1 MKIAYTYFVALVS
14 FMPTI
19 VVVNQK
25 GGAGKSTIAV
35 HLARWLQRQKKLVFV
50 VDADGQKTSSIW
62 LESLENEI
70 PFQVLQDPDELL
82 DQLPKLAK
90 EHDWLLVD
98 GPATLSE
105 TTRAL
110 LLWAD
115 LALIPCQPAGV
126 DLASASD
133 TVRLVRQ
140 AQAIRDGL
148 PKAVLFLN
156 KAIKGTKLKDEAFA
170 VLQQV
175 KDVNL
180 LSTIIHQRQIITDS
194 FGQGATVFD
203 LSGTPAG
210 TARRE
215 LDNLFKQAMEV
226 LNG

>member
-1 MKIAYTYFVALVS
+1 
-14 FMPTI
+14 MPTI
-19 VVVNQK
+19 AVVNQK

-35 HLARWLQRQKKLVFV
+35 HLARWLQRQEKPIFV

-62 LESLENEI
+62 LESLDYDI
-70 PFQVLQDPDELL
+70 PYQVLQDPDELL

-90 EHDWLLVD
+90 KHEWLLVD

-140 AQAIRDGL
+140 AQAIRAGL

-175 KDVNL
+175 QDVEL
-180 LSTIIHQRQIITDS
+180 LQTIIHQRQIITDS

-203 LSGTPAG
+203 LTGTPAG

-215 LDNLFKQAMEV
+215 LDSLFKQAMEV

>member
-1 MKIAYTYFVALVS
+1 MPIIA
-14 FMPTI
+14 
-19 VVVNQK
+19 VVNQK

-35 HLARWLQRQKKLVFV
+35 HLARWLQRQKQSILF
-50 VDADGQKTSSIW
+50 VDADGQRTSSIW
-62 LESLENEI
+62 LESLEHEI
-70 PFQVLQDPDELL
+70 PFRILQNPDELL

-90 EHDWLLVD
+90 EYEWVLVD

-140 AQAIRDGL
+140 AQAIRGGL

-175 KDVNL
+175 QDVEL
-180 LSTIIHQRQIITDS
+180 LETIIHQRQIITDS
-194 FGQGATVFD
+194 FGQGSTVFD
-203 LSGTPAG
+203 LTGTPAG

-215 LDNLFKQAMEV
+215 LDSLFQQAMEV

>member
-1 MKIAYTYFVALVS
+1 
-14 FMPTI
+14 MPTI
-19 VVVNQK
+19 AVVNQK

-35 HLARWLQRQKKLVFV
+35 HLARWLQRQKKSLLL
-50 VDADGQKTSSIW
+50 VDADGQRTSSIW
-62 LESLENEI
+62 LESLEDEI
-70 PFQVLQDPDELL
+70 PFQVLQNPDELL
-82 DQLPKLAK
+82 EQIPKLAK
-90 EHDWLLVD
+90 QYEWLLID

-140 AQAIRDGL
+140 AQCIRNGL

-156 KAIKGTKLKDEAFA
+156 KAIKGTRLKDEAVA
-170 VLQQV
+170 VLRQV
-175 KDVNL
+175 EDIQL
-180 LSTIIHQRQIITDS
+180 LDAIIHQRQIITDA

-210 TARRE
+210 VARQE
-215 LDNLFKQAMEV
+215 LDSLFKQAMEV
-226 LNG
+226 LGG

>member
-1 MKIAYTYFVALVS
+1 
-14 FMPTI
+14 MPTI
-19 VVVNQK
+19 AVVNQK

-35 HLARWLQRQKKLVFV
+35 HLARWLQRRKQPVLL

-62 LESLENEI
+62 LESLEVEI
-70 PFQVLQDPDELL
+70 PFQVLQDADELL
-82 DQLPKLAK
+82 DQLPKLAQTH
-90 EHDWLLVD
+90 EWLLVD

-140 AQAIRDGL
+140 AKAIRGGS
-148 PKAVLFLN
+148 PKAALFLN
-156 KAIKGTKLKDEAFA
+156 KAVKGTRLKDEAFA

-175 KDVNL
+175 EDVEL
-180 LSTIIHQRQIITDS
+180 LPTIVHQRQIITDS

-203 LSGTPAG
+203 MTGTPAG

-215 LDNLFKQAMEV
+215 LDDLFKQAMEV

>member
-1 MKIAYTYFVALVS
+1 
-14 FMPTI
+14 MPTI
-19 VVVNQK
+19 AVVNQK

-35 HLARWLQRQKKLVFV
+35 HLARWLQRQKKSLLL
-50 VDADGQKTSSIW
+50 VDADGQRTSSIW

-70 PFQVLQDPDELL
+70 PFQVLQNPDELL

-90 EHDWLLVD
+90 QYEWLLID

-133 TVRLVRQ
+133 TVHLVRQ
-140 AQAIRDGL
+140 AQAIRNGL
-148 PKAVLFLN
+148 PKAVLFIN
-156 KAIKGTKLKDEAFA
+156 KAIKGTRLKDEAVA
-170 VLQQV
+170 VLRQV
-175 KDVNL
+175 EDIQL
-180 LSTIIHQRQIITDS
+180 LDAIIHQRQIITDA

-203 LSGTPAG
+203 LPGTPAG
-210 TARRE
+210 VARRE
-215 LDNLFKQAMEV
+215 LDSLFKQAMEV
-226 LNG
+226 LRG

>member
-1 MKIAYTYFVALVS
+1 
-14 FMPTI
+14 MPTI
-19 VVVNQK
+19 AVVNQK

-35 HLARWLQRQKKLVFV
+35 HLARWLQRQNQQLLVI
-50 VDADGQKTSSIW
+50 DADGQKTSSIW
-62 LESLENEI
+62 LESLEHGI
-70 PFQVLQDPDELL
+70 PFLVIQDPDELL
-82 DQLPKLAK
+82 EELPKLVS
-90 EHDWLLVD
+90 EYEWVLID

-115 LALIPCQPAGV
+115 MALIPCQPAGV

-133 TVRLVRQ
+133 TVRLIRQ
-140 AQAIRDGL
+140 AKAIRGGL
-148 PKAVLFLN
+148 PKAALFLN

-175 KDVNL
+175 QDVEL
-180 LSTIIHQRQIITDS
+180 LKTIIHQRQVITDS

-203 LSGTPAG
+203 MTGTPAG

-215 LDNLFKQAMEV
+215 LESLFKQAMEV
-226 LNG
+226 LHG

>member
-1 MKIAYTYFVALVS
+1 
-14 FMPTI
+14 MPTI
-19 VVVNQK
+19 AVVNQK

-35 HLARWLQRQKKLVFV
+35 HLARWLQRQKKSVFL
-50 VDADGQKTSSIW
+50 VDADGQKTSSLW
-62 LESLENEI
+62 LESLADEI
-70 PFQVLQDPDELL
+70 PFQVLQAPDELL
-82 DQLPKLAK
+82 EQLPKLSQ
-90 EHDWLLVD
+90 EHEWLLVD
-98 GPATLSE
+98 GPATLGE

-133 TVRLVRQ
+133 IVRLVRQ
-140 AQAIRDGL
+140 AKAIRGGL

-156 KAIKGTKLKDEAFA
+156 KAIKGTKLKDEAFS

-175 KDVNL
+175 QDVKL
-180 LSTIIHQRQIITDS
+180 LPTIIHQRQVITDS

-203 LSGTPAG
+203 LTGTPAG
-210 TARRE
+210 TARQE
-215 LDNLFKQAMEV
+215 LESLFKQAMEV

>member
-1 MKIAYTYFVALVS
+1 
-14 FMPTI
+14 MPTI
-19 VVVNQK
+19 AVVNQK

-35 HLARWLQRQKKLVFV
+35 HLARWLQRQKKAILF
-50 VDADGQKTSSIW
+50 VDADGQRTSSIW
-62 LESLENEI
+62 LESLEHEI
-70 PFQVLQDPDELL
+70 PFRVLQNPDELL

-90 EHDWLLVD
+90 EYEWVLVD

-140 AQAIRDGL
+140 AQAIRGGL
-148 PKAVLFLN
+148 PKAALFLN

-175 KDVNL
+175 QDVEML
-180 LSTIIHQRQIITDS
+180 DTIIHQRQIITDS
-194 FGQGATVFD
+194 FGQGSTVFD
-203 LSGTPAG
+203 LTGTPAG

-215 LDNLFKQAMEV
+215 LESLFKQAMEV

>member
-1 MKIAYTYFVALVS
+1 
-14 FMPTI
+14 MPTI
-19 VVVNQK
+19 AVVNQK

-35 HLARWLQRQKKLVFV
+35 HLARWLQRQQKAILVI
-50 VDADGQKTSSIW
+50 DADGQKTSSIW
-62 LESLENEI
+62 LESLESEI
-70 PFQVLQDPDELL
+70 PFIVLQDPNELL
-82 DQLPKLAK
+82 DQLPKLAE
-90 EHDWLLVD
+90 EHQWLIVD

-140 AQAIRDGL
+140 AQAIRGGL
-148 PKAVLFLN
+148 PKAALFLN
-156 KAIKGTKLKDEAFA
+156 KAIKGTKLKTEAIA

-175 KDVNL
+175 QDIKL
-180 LSTIIHQRQIITDS
+180 LKPIIHQRQIITDA
-194 FGQGATVFD
+194 FGQGATVFE
-203 LSGTPAG
+203 LTGTPAG

-215 LDNLFKQAMEV
+215 LDSLFRQAME
-226 LNG
+226 LFNG

>member
-1 MKIAYTYFVALVS
+1 
-14 FMPTI
+14 MPTI
-19 VVVNQK
+19 AVVNQK

-35 HLARWLQRQKKLVFV
+35 HLARWLQRQKESVLV
-50 VDADGQKTSSIW
+50 VDADGQRTSSIW
-62 LESLENEI
+62 LESLDYEI

-90 EHDWLLVD
+90 KNEWLLVD

-115 LALIPCQPAGV
+115 LALIPCLPAGV

-133 TVRLVRQ
+133 TVRLIRQ
-140 AQAIRDGL
+140 AKAIRSGL
-148 PKAVLFLN
+148 PKAALFLN
-156 KAIKGTKLKDEAFA
+156 KAIKGTRLKDEAFA

-175 KDVNL
+175 EDVKL
-180 LSTIIHQRQIITDS
+180 LKTIVHQRQIITDS

-215 LDNLFKQAMEV
+215 LDSLFKQAMEV

>member
-1 MKIAYTYFVALVS
+1 
-14 FMPTI
+14 MPTI
-19 VVVNQK
+19 AIVNQK

-35 HLARWLQRQKKLVFV
+35 HLARWLQRQQKAILVI
-50 VDADGQKTSSIW
+50 DADGQRTSSIW
-62 LESLENEI
+62 LESLETEI
-70 PFQVLQDPDELL
+70 PFIVLQDPNELL
-82 DQLPKLAK
+82 DQLPKLADR
-90 EHDWLLVD
+90 HDWLIVD

-105 TTRAL
+105 TSRAM

-140 AQAIRDGL
+140 AQAIRGGL
-148 PKAVLFLN
+148 PKAAIFLN
-156 KAIKGTKLKDEAFA
+156 KAIKGTKLKTEALA

-175 KDVNL
+175 QDIKL
-180 LSTIIHQRQIITDS
+180 LKPIIHQRQALADA
-194 FGQGATVFD
+194 FGQSATVFE
-203 LSGTPAG
+203 LTGTPAG

-215 LDNLFKQAMEV
+215 LESLFRQALEL

>member
-1 MKIAYTYFVALVS
+1 
-14 FMPTI
+14 MPTI
-19 VVVNQK
+19 AVVNQK

-35 HLARWLQRQKKLVFV
+35 HLARWLQRQEKPILV

-62 LESLENEI
+62 LESLEYEI

-90 EHDWLLVD
+90 EHEWLLVD

-140 AQAIRDGL
+140 AQAIRSGL
-148 PKAVLFLN
+148 PKAALFLN

-175 KDVNL
+175 QDVKL
-180 LSTIIHQRQIITDS
+180 LQTIIHQRQVITDS
-194 FGQGATVFD
+194 FGQGATIFD

-215 LDNLFKQAMEV
+215 LDSLFKQAMEV

>member
-1 MKIAYTYFVALVS
+1 M
-14 FMPTI
+14 
-19 VVVNQK
+19 
-25 GGAGKSTIAV
+25 
-35 HLARWLQRQKKLVFV
+35 
-50 VDADGQKTSSIW
+50 
-62 LESLENEI
+62 
-70 PFQVLQDPDELL
+70 
-82 DQLPKLAK
+82 
-90 EHDWLLVD
+90 VD

-140 AQAIRDGL
+140 AQAIRAGL
-148 PKAVLFLN
+148 PKAALFLN

-175 KDVNL
+175 QDVKL
-180 LSTIIHQRQIITDS
+180 LQTIIHQRQIITDS

-203 LSGTPAG
+203 LTGTPAG

-215 LDNLFKQAMEV
+215 LDSLFKQAMEV

>member
-1 MKIAYTYFVALVS
+1 
-14 FMPTI
+14 MPTVI
-19 VVVNQK
+19 VVNQK

-35 HLARWLQRQKKLVFV
+35 HLARWLQRQEQSILV
-50 VDADGQKTSSIW
+50 VDADGQKTSSLW
-62 LESLENEI
+62 LESLESEI
-70 PFQVLQDPDELL
+70 PFQVLQDPNELL
-82 DQLPKLAK
+82 EQLPKLAEK
-90 EHDWLLVD
+90 YKWVLVD

-115 LALIPCQPAGV
+115 LALIPCQPSGV

-140 AQAIRDGL
+140 AKAIRAGL
-148 PKAVLFLN
+148 PKAAIFLN
-156 KAIKGTKLKDEAFA
+156 KAIKGTRLKDEAFA

-175 KDVNL
+175 QDVQFL
-180 LSTIIHQRQIITDS
+180 ETIVHQRQIIADS

-203 LSGTPAG
+203 LAGTPAG

-215 LDNLFKQAMEV
+215 LESLFKQAMEI
-226 LNG
+226 LNGKGT

>member
-1 MKIAYTYFVALVS
+1 
-14 FMPTI
+14 MPTI

-35 HLARWLQRQKKLVFV
+35 HLARWLQRQKQPIFL

-62 LESLENEI
+62 LESLANEI
-70 PFQVLQDPDELL
+70 PFQVIQNPDELL
-82 DQLPKLAK
+82 EQLPKLAQ
-90 EHDWLLVD
+90 EYEWLLVD

-140 AQAIRDGL
+140 AQAIRSGL
-148 PKAVLFLN
+148 PRAALFLN

-175 KDVNL
+175 EDVSL
-180 LSTIIHQRQIITDS
+180 LKTIIHQRQVITDS

-203 LSGTPAG
+203 MTGTPAG

-215 LDNLFKQAMEV
+215 LESLFKQAMEV
-226 LNG
+226 MHG

>member
-1 MKIAYTYFVALVS
+1 
-14 FMPTI
+14 MPTI
-19 VVVNQK
+19 AVVNQK

-35 HLARWLQRQKKLVFV
+35 HLARWLQLQKNPILV

-62 LESLENEI
+62 LESLDYEI
-70 PFQVLQDPDELL
+70 PCRVLQDPDELL

-90 EHDWLLVD
+90 EHEWLLVD

-140 AQAIRDGL
+140 AKAIRGGL

-156 KAIKGTKLKDEAFA
+156 KAIKGTRLKDEAFA

-175 KDVNL
+175 QDVEL
-180 LSTIIHQRQIITDS
+180 LETIVHQRQIITDS

-203 LSGTPAG
+203 LTGTPAG

-215 LDNLFKQAMEV
+215 LESLFKQAMEV